1 MSSSKDTKSPQEIA
15 SEIIRRIEPEEVLE
29 VLATGYEIRIEMRK
43 DGIAIKTH
51 KTGAGMP
58 WIELSNSG
66 ITLLINDDVTADSI
80 EFWLNKFK
88 DLLTAYKMREL

>member
-29 VLATGYEIRIEMRK
+29 VLATGYEIKIEMRK

-51 KTGAGMP
+51 KKGAGAS
-58 WIELSNSG
+58 WIELSKSG
-66 ITLLINDDVTADSI
+66 MILAVIDDITADSV
-80 EFWLNKFK
+80 EFWLGRFK
-88 DLLTAYKMREL
+88 NLLTAYKLKRL